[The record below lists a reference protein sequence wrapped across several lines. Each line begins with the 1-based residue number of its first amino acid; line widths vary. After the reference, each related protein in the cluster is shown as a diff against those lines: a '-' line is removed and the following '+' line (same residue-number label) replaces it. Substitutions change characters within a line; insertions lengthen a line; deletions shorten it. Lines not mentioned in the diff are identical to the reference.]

1 MKNIIVVTGG
11 AGFVGSSLIK
21 NLLKFKKYR
30 IISIDNYFSGSKLNH
45 IKSHRVKYLNTNT
58 GNINK
63 KLNLYKKKIHTIFHF
78 GEFSRIFQSFDNLNE
93 CFNSNVIGSA
103 EVFKFCLNNKIK
115 LVYSASSAV
124 FKNKKSKEIMSPY
137 VLTKKLN
144 LEILDNMKKW
154 SKLNCEII
162 YFYNVYGPG
171 QICKGKMATVLGIFE
186 YCYKNNRPLPIV
198 KPGSQ
203 KRRFTHIDQTVKSC
217 LYAWK
222 KNQKKHYIVASNK
235 SFSVLE
241 IAKMFGKKIKYLPAR
256 KGDRYYSNIKN
267 KYLGNKIVTINANN
281 GVEEYIKNLTK
292 ELI

>member
-21 NLLKFKKYR
+21 NFLKLKKYK

-58 GNINK
+58 VNINK
-63 KLNLYKKKIHTIFHF
+63 KLHLYKKKIHTIFHF

-103 EVFKFCLNNKIK
+103 EVFKFCLNYKIK

-144 LEILDNMKKW
+144 LEILDNLKKW

-171 QICKGKMATVLGIFE
+171 QICEGKMATVLGIFE
-186 YCYKNNRPLPIV
+186 HCYRNNRALPVV
-198 KPGSQ
+198 KPGFQ
-203 KRRFTHIDQTVKSC
+203 RRRFTHIDQTVASC
-217 LYAWK
+217 IYAWK

-241 IAKMFGKKIKYLPAR
+241 IAKMFRKNIKYLPAR
-256 KGDRYYSNIKN
+256 KGDRYYSNIKK
-267 KYLGNKIVTINANN
+267 KYLGNKIITINVNN
-281 GVEEYIKNLTK
+281 SVEEYINSLTK